1 MIQGSAIRRY
11 VYEACH
17 YASDYP
23 DRLRCQVI
31 DDTIRIVQY
40 TATNLRL
47 IDDARMAFG
56 YLGTIHRY
64 DVLLIRVLAT
74 HGIKVTSLVKSD
86 EPHNS
91 SEVITIKFTEI
102 PQVVNK
108 KFGNIVAFAVVAGV
122 IVVILGVLAI
132 FA

>member
-1 MIQGSAIRRY
+1 MIQASAIRRY

-40 TATNLRL
+40 TATDLRL
-47 IDDARMAFG
+47 IDDARMAYG
-56 YLGTIHRY
+56 YLGTIFRY
-64 DVLLIRVLAT
+64 DVLLTRVLAE
-74 HGIKVTSLVKSD
+74 HGIKVIDLVKSD
-86 EPHNS
+86 EPYNKS
-91 SEVITIKFTEI
+91 KVMTIKFTEM
-102 PQVVNK
+102 PKVVNK
-108 KFGNIVAFAVVAGV
+108 KFGSIVAFAVVAGV
-122 IVVILGVLAI
+122 VAVILAGLAI

>member
-40 TATNLRL
+40 TATSLRL

-64 DVLLIRVLAT
+64 DVLLTRVLAT

-91 SEVITIKFTEI
+91 SKVITIKFTEM
-102 PQVVNK
+102 PQVVTDK
-108 KFGNIVAFAVVAGV
+108 KFGVAVGVAVVVGV
-122 IVVILGVLAI
+122 IAVILGVAI